1 MDEQN
6 QSIVQQLFDLSLA
19 QAKEI
24 KKLTAEVGLMGMA
37 MHVLLLN
44 QPKFDAIPDDL
55 REANHHAFNALQQ
68 IAAFGGNTT
77 TFDIYAGILRERG
90 IL

>member
-1 MDEQN
+1 MDEQT
-6 QSIVQQLFDLSLA
+6 QSIVQQLLDLSLGK
-19 QAKEI
+19 AKEI

-44 QPKFDAIPDDL
+44 QPKFGAIPDDL
-55 REANHHAFNALQQ
+55 MKANQQAFNALQQ

-77 TFDIYAGILRERG
+77 TFDIYADILRERG